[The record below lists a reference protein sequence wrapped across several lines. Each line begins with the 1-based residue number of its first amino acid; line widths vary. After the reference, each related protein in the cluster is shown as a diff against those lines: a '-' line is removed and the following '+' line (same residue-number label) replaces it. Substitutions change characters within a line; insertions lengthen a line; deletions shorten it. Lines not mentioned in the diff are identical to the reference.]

1 MIVSDEKI
9 KKLKIYFGKLS
20 KLIRE
25 EATMKLIAT
34 SLIPKA
40 RVDDLLCC
48 IDANFPKEFRQFV
61 KTHGKK
67 QLKSYEYY
75 LDLVKTIKKR
85 CIFGDYYRIN
95 HGQSIQMIELIVSYL
110 AQDKKYIEANT

>member
-1 MIVSDEKI
+1 MKVSDEKI
-9 KKLKIYFGKLS
+9 KNLRIYFGKLS

-25 EATMKLIAT
+25 EATMKFIVSRLV
-34 SLIPKA
+34 SKS

-48 IDANFPKEFRQFV
+48 IDANFPREFSHFV

-95 HGQSIQMIELIVSYL
+95 HGQALQMIELIVSYL
-110 AQDKKYIEANT
+110 AQDKKYIETNT